1 MGSISKDKNGTKRLV
16 FNDHNGKRHFVRL
29 GAVNAK
35 QAELVKSRVE
45 AIVSAR
51 IMGVALDAET
61 SRWLADIGDDL
72 HTKLAKTGII
82 EARGKT
88 TLGGWC
94 DRFLDRGKIKSSTK
108 RTVQQTTDALI
119 KYFSRDVD
127 PKSISE
133 EMVEGF
139 VESMRKRKLSPSTID
154 KRIKTA
160 RQIFNAM
167 IRAKM
172 ISENP
177 FQETKVTPTIDQDR
191 NVYVERER
199 IERIID
205 SIPDPEWKLIVG
217 LSRYCGLRAPSEIL
231 TLTWDCILWDK
242 KRIIVKSPKT
252 EHHAG
257 KDSRIIPMFSGILP
271 LLEAVY
277 EQAEPGGSP
286 FVIARRRGKF
296 DKLKDGRNTN
306 LGALFKKY
314 ILRAGEETWP
324 KPFHAMRAS
333 FETDLLNDGT
343 VKPHTIAR
351 WLGHSIQI
359 ALKHYARI
367 KDCEFE
373 IMTDDTK
380 SVTKNARGISV
391 TLDATTT
398 QSQFGVAQKASQY
411 TPERG
416 CNNSQRQSEVPIK
429 TAPCELTQEAATG
442 KMTPTGFEPVLQA

>member
-1 MGSISKDKNGTKRLV
+1 MSCS
-16 FNDHNGKRHFVRL
+16 
-29 GAVNAK
+29 
-35 QAELVKSRVE
+35 QE
-45 AIVSAR
+45 AA
-51 IMGVALDAET
+51 
-61 SRWLADIGDDL
+61 RWLGGIDNEL
-72 HTKLAKTGII
+72 HDKLAKAGLV
-82 EARGKT
+82 EVRAKT

-94 DRFLDRGKIKSSTK
+94 DRFLGRGKIKSSTK
-108 RTVQQTTDALI
+108 RTAQQTTDALI
-119 KYFSRDVD
+119 KYFGRDVD
-127 PKSISE
+127 PKNISE
-133 EMVEGF
+133 EMAESF
-139 VESMRKRKLSPSTID
+139 VESMRLNKLSPSTID

-167 IRAKM
+167 IRAKI

-191 NVYVERER
+191 NVYVGRDL

-205 SIPDPEWKLIVG
+205 SIPDPEWRLIVG
-217 LSRYCGLRAPSEIL
+217 LSRYCGLRTPSEIL
-231 TLTWDCILWDK
+231 TLTWDCVLWDK

-252 EHHAG
+252 EHHEG
-257 KDSRIIPMFSGILP
+257 KDSRVIPMFPGILP

-286 FVIARRRGKF
+286 FVITRRRGMF
-296 DKLKDGRNTN
+296 DKLQDGRNTN
-306 LGALFKKY
+306 LGTLFKKY

-367 KDCEFE
+367 KDEDYEAVIGDTSCCE
-373 IMTDDTK
+373 TK
-380 SVTKNARGISV
+380 PNPSKSI
-391 TLDATTT
+391 
-398 QSQFGVAQKASQY
+398 AQNRAQY
-411 TPERG
+411 TPERA
-416 CNNSQRQSEVPIK
+416 CRNLQQQSQVPTK
-429 TAPCELTQEAATG
+429 TAPCELTQEAANG